1 MREALEKLL
10 AAGREDALLR
20 FSLGNACMKED
31 DPGTAAVH
39 FRRAVELDGE
49 YSAAWKMLGKALQ
62 AAGDPAGAVR
72 AWEQGITAAG
82 LKGDIQAGK
91 EMTVF
96 LTRARRAAEGSDR

>member
-10 AAGREDALLR
+10 ASGREDALLR
-20 FSLGNACMKED
+20 FSLGNACLKD
-31 DPGTAAVH
+31 GDPDAAVVH
-39 FRRAVELDGE
+39 FRRAVELDAE

-62 AAGDPAGAVR
+62 AGGDHAGAAR
-72 AWEQGITAAG
+72 AWEQGIAAAG

-96 LTRARRAAEGSDR
+96 LTRARRAAEGGD